1 MSAKVQGGLCLYSFV
16 MTGSTV
22 ILAWWLGSS
31 CGINSES
38 EIKGDE
44 NTVENTIQRGV
55 FNFDI
60 SSSGDSDTC
69 EIWHSLGFKTFEWL
83 VIVIMII
90 VFSYWMSKKCM
101 GKKGYIAKWKL
112 RRERLRIEKKEK
124 IMIELRKQIA
134 NDEVIA
140 VEEEAKDQIQKPKY
154 YGLDSIPAI

>member
-1 MSAKVQGGLCLYSFV
+1 MPAKVLGGLCLYSFV

-38 EIKGDE
+38 ETKGDE

-140 VEEEAKDQIQKPKY
+140 VEEEAKDHI
-154 YGLDSIPAI
+154 

>member
-1 MSAKVQGGLCLYSFV
+1 MSAKVLGGLCLYSFV

>member
-1 MSAKVQGGLCLYSFV
+1 MSAKVLGGLCLYSFT
-16 MTGSTV
+16 MTCSTV

-44 NTVENTIQRGV
+44 NTVENKIQKGV

-60 SSSGDSDTC
+60 SSSGDSDMC

-83 VIVIMII
+83 CIVIMII

-101 GKKGYIAKWKL
+101 GKKGFIAKWKL

-140 VEEEAKDQIQKPKY
+140 VEEEAKEHIPKPKY

>member
-1 MSAKVQGGLCLYSFV
+1 MSAKVLGGLCLYSFV

-154 YGLDSIPAI
+154 YGLDLIPAI

>member
-1 MSAKVQGGLCLYSFV
+1 MSAKVLGGLCLYSFV
-16 MTGSTV
+16 MTGSTA

-140 VEEEAKDQIQKPKY
+140 VEEEAKDHIQKPKY

>member
-1 MSAKVQGGLCLYSFV
+1 MSAKVLGGLCLYSFV

-112 RRERLRIEKKEK
+112 RWERLRIEKKEK

-140 VEEEAKDQIQKPKY
+140 VEKEAKDQIQKPKY

>member
-1 MSAKVQGGLCLYSFV
+1 MSAKVLGGLCLYSFI

-38 EIKGDE
+38 EIEGDE

-101 GKKGYIAKWKL
+101 GKKGFIAKMETEKGEIEN
-112 RRERLRIEKKEK
+112 REKG
-124 IMIELRKQIA
+124 
-134 NDEVIA
+134 
-140 VEEEAKDQIQKPKY
+140 KD
-154 YGLDSIPAI
+154 DD

>member
-1 MSAKVQGGLCLYSFV
+1 MSAKVLGGLCLYSFV

-112 RRERLRIEKKEK
+112 RRERLTIEKKEK

-140 VEEEAKDQIQKPKY
+140 VEEEAKDHIQKPKY

>member
-1 MSAKVQGGLCLYSFV
+1 MSAKVLGGLCLYSFI

-44 NTVENTIQRGV
+44 NTVENKIQKGV

-60 SSSGDSDTC
+60 SSSGESETC
-69 EIWHSLGFKTFEWL
+69 EIWHSLDFKTFEWL
-83 VIVIMII
+83 VIVIMVI

-101 GKKGYIAKWKL
+101 GKKGFIAKWKR
-112 RRERLRIEKKEK
+112 RREKLRIEKKEK
-124 IMIELRKQIA
+124 MMIELRKQID

-140 VEEEAKDQIQKPKY
+140 VEEEAKEHIQKPKY